1 MNQDPVSDDV
11 LMSDN
16 NMDAI
21 LAQMDQQDP
30 LAGKTSAFELPANQI
45 YLDGNSLGCL
55 PVAAKD
61 RAREVVEQQ
70 WGQDLIKSWN
80 LHQWID
86 LPVSAGEKIARL
98 IGAAPGQAIC
108 CDSISVNL
116 FKLLSAALMMRPG
129 RHVVVSQQG
138 NFPTDLYMVQGLG
151 NLLGADKCSL
161 RLAADDSIEV
171 ALGDDVAVLVLS
183 HVNFRTGALYD
194 MKAITAQAREK
205 GILVIWDLAHSAGV
219 VPIELDACKVDFA
232 VGCGYKYL
240 NGGPGAPA
248 FIYVAERHHLQASQP
263 LTGWMGHLAPFE
275 FDTDYRAASGVAG
288 FLSGTP
294 PVVSLS
300 ILDAALDVF
309 ADVDVAQ
316 LRQKS
321 LTLASVFMQGM
332 EQAPALSAL
341 ELISPVDAQLRGAQL
356 AYRHPHAYAICQALI
371 AHGVIADFRAP
382 DILRVGFSPLY
393 LRYVDIGLSVEI
405 LCRIMQEDRWRDPVY
420 AVRYKVT

>member
-1 MNQDPVSDDV
+1 MSSDAVSGDDTG
-11 LMSDN
+11 LQ
-16 NMDAI
+16 
-21 LAQMDQQDP
+21 LDQLDQLDP
-30 LAGKTSAFELPANQI
+30 LAAKTAAFDVPHDQV

-55 PVAAKD
+55 PLAAKQ

-70 WGQDLIKSWN
+70 WGRDLIKSWN

-98 IGAAPGQAIC
+98 IGAAPGQTIC
-108 CDSISVNL
+108 CDSVSVNL
-116 FKLLSAALMMRPG
+116 FKLLSAALAMQTG

-138 NFPTDLYMVQGLG
+138 NFPTDLYMVQGLARQLG
-151 NLLGADKCSL
+151 DEHCCLRLVADDDLGAA
-161 RLAADDSIEV
+161 LA
-171 ALGDDVAVLVLS
+171 DDVAVVLLS
-183 HVNFRTGALYD
+183 HVNFRSGALYD
-194 MKAITAQAREK
+194 MQAITAQAQSR

-219 VPIELDACKVDFA
+219 IPVQLDACNVDFA

-248 FIYVAERHHLQASQP
+248 FLYVAKRHQARARQP
-263 LTGWMGHLAPFE
+263 LSGWMGHVAPFD
-275 FDTDYRAASGVAG
+275 FDNEYQPAPGVSG

-294 PVVSLS
+294 PVISLS

-309 ADVDVAQ
+309 ADVAVGQ

-321 LTLASVFMQGM
+321 LALAGVFMQQV
-332 EQAPALSAL
+332 EKSPLLSDL
-341 ELISPVDAQLRGAQL
+341 RLLSPVDQTQRGAQL
-356 AYRHPHAYAICQALI
+356 AYRHPHAFAICQALI

-393 LRYVDIGLSVEI
+393 LRFAGIGRSVDVLK
-405 LCRIMQEDRWRDPVY
+405 RIMQDELWRDPVY
-420 AVRYKVT
+420 AVRHKVT